1 MSLLEYL
8 DRQARDSLPR
18 HFLDTPATLPRVP
31 RPAGAGLTHV
41 TRPCPLTLTAVPA
54 PARVWVWRCESAARP
69 LPNHPLCAEKF
80 TGPSLRCGPRSR
92 RAVARAAAPNRRP
105 RGVPQ
110 RREAAARR
118 RARRTSSTAWIVYEH
133 SSASGISKIAF
144 LACLSPPSGCGS
156 TKKNRKPILLSFL
169 AVVPSPGCAGARPA
183 HTPLSPLAC
192 WCTSRCQLVA
202 TICAVSSASALLPPL
217 RP

>member
-18 HFLDTPATLPRVP
+18 HFLDTPETLPRVP

-41 TRPCPLTLTAVPA
+41 TGPCPLTLTAVPA

-92 RAVARAAAPNRRP
+92 RAAARAAAPNRRP

-118 RARRTSSTAWIVYEH
+118 RARRTSNTAWIVYEPFEP
-133 SSASGISKIAF
+133 ASGISKIAF

-156 TKKNRKPILLSFL
+156 TKKNC
-169 AVVPSPGCAGARPA
+169 AANPSPLGFLPSSPPSCAGARPA
-183 HTPLSPLAC
+183 QSGSP
-192 WCTSRCQLVA
+192 
-202 TICAVSSASALLPPL
+202 
-217 RP
+217 